1 MILVFPVEEE
11 EGKAN
16 RPFIRKTT
24 LTPIYSSGGPM
35 FNHKITIGQISEDSR
50 HSGKI

>member
-16 RPFIRKTT
+16 RSFVRKTT
-24 LTPIYSSGGPM
+24 LTPIYSSAKTM
-35 FNHKITIGQISEDSR
+35 FNHKNKKMSSN
-50 HSGKI
+50 